1 MPRTTRLALALTTV
15 ATAGLALAVV
25 PATADATPGSGV
37 SAVTLFDYTVG
48 DTQYVLREI
57 TIAPGGST
65 GWHEHP
71 GTLHGVVTKGVLSHF
86 DATCKTDGVYKA
98 GQSVSEGSDYV
109 HIGKNLG
116 TVPMVLDVLY
126 TNPAGQPL
134 AIDEPNP
141 GCSFQ

>member
-1 MPRTTRLALALTTV
+1 MPRTSRLLAALTTT
-15 ATAGLALAVV
+15 AAAGLALTVV
-25 PATADATPGSGV
+25 PTTADATPGSGV

-71 GTLHGVVTKGVLSHF
+71 GTLHGVVVKGVLSHF
-86 DATCKTDGVYKA
+86 DATCQSDGVYKA
-98 GQSVSEGSDYV
+98 GQSISEGSNYV

-116 TVPMVLDVLY
+116 STPMVLEVLY

-141 GCSFQ
+141 GCAFQ